1 MTVAELSK
9 AMGITPMAVRQH
21 LMSLERKRIV
31 EYEAKKY
38 GIGRPL
44 FLYRLTDKANEI
56 FPHAHTDFLME
67 VLRTIESMDGR
78 EKVDDVFR
86 KISEYHLDDKKRSL
100 RGIEDFTEKIIAFTE
115 VLSKDGYLIELEE
128 KDGAFELKQY
138 NCLLSSVAREYPET
152 RALRASTPKPAPW
165 NWTSTA
171 RFSAGTSR
179 EAAARRK
186 GRPRVSTLFRRNSRV
201 SEGRPD
207 GLLVQFHRIFF
218 LE

>member
-1 MTVAELSK
+1 MDFIVDDNPTRQRIIMLLKKAGQMTVAELSK

-31 EYEAKKY
+31 EYETKKY

-44 FLYRLTDKANEI
+44 FLYRLTDKADEI

-67 VLRTIESMDGR
+67 VLRTIEGMDGR

-86 KISEYHLDDKKRSL
+86 KITESHLDDKKRSL

-152 RALRASTPKPAPW
+152 CAMELDLYREVLGRDI
-165 NWTSTA
+165 A
-171 RFSAGTSR
+171 RSSCQKEG
-179 EAAARRK
+179 AAACVYVIPK
-186 GRPRVSTLFRRNSRV
+186 
-201 SEGRPD
+201 E
-207 GLLVQFHRIFF
+207 
-218 LE
+218 